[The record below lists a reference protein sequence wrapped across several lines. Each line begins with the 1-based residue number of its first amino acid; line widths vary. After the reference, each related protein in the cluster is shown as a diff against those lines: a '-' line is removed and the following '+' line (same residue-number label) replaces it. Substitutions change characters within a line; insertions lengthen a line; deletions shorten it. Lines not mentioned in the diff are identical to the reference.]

1 MVVSKSFLDVVLE
14 TDLSL
19 TLEVVS
25 ELFLE
30 VVSKLFLLEV
40 VSEGYS
46 IYSSLSSVSLPSFQG
61 FPATGSVF

>member
-25 ELFLE
+25 
-30 VVSKLFLLEV
+30 KLFLLEV

-46 IYSSLSSVSLPSFQG
+46 IYSYRSQHG
-61 FPATGSVF
+61 FFYGKKVCVGIW